1 MTDPRP
7 RMSVIEALIPT
18 LNIVLQSAIV
28 IFGASI
34 ILYNL
39 PYVLRDRITRSF
51 VLLTTFVVIV
61 FTAEL
66 IVSVGVPLSSAEN
79 WLRAEWVGIAHV
91 PAALLHLSDILLI
104 STGSVSN
111 RRRYT
116 IYATYLA
123 GSVFMAL
130 AMLTNLVVGD
140 VLTDEGF
147 SYLEAG
153 PIFPVFTTFFIVI
166 VIFAIYNIWTAR
178 NRTLVPTTRRRLTIT
193 LAGALAAPL
202 GVYPFLLIT
211 SGRPLESP
219 LRIHLILLLG
229 NLIVGAMFAM
239 LTSQLVYFALST
251 SPARVVRVR
260 LYKYMARVPLAATLI
275 LATYVLVQQGASF
288 LGLPLNLAIP
298 SAIVTTSIV
307 VQWVIHTFR
316 RPLGRI
322 FRITEDPD
330 VRRIQLLS
338 ERIVT
343 TREMHEFLE
352 NILATTCN
360 ALQTPAAF
368 VVSYTSEGPK
378 MERSIGIGDEGSQ
391 IAANSELQS
400 MLEIKSKGGV
410 ISTDEFGDYPIAA
423 GNEDMVR
430 WGEYWI
436 RPLRAKKSDQMLGI
450 FGIKTRQDIPYLTE
464 DENRLFNNLSRQAA
478 SALEDQVLQRQVFA
492 AVEGLLPQVSERQQ
506 RATLA
511 AHSDPTPALTQ
522 PADELEVLKD
532 PDFPGMVRDAL
543 SHYWGGPRLTE
554 SPLLALSIV
563 QNALEDNEDNATRA
577 MREILTKAIDRQKP
591 EGDRSWTSADWILYN
606 ILELK
611 FLQGRKV
618 RDIARRLAMS
628 ESDLYRKQRVAIE
641 NVAKTI
647 SEMERVESQH

>member
-1 MTDPRP
+1 
-7 RMSVIEALIPT
+7 MSVIQALLPT
-18 LNIVLQSAIV
+18 INIVLQSAIV

-39 PYVLRDRITRSF
+39 PYVLRDRVTRSF

-66 IVSVGVPLSSAEN
+66 IVSIGIPISSSEN

-104 STGSVSN
+104 STGSVSV
-111 RRRYT
+111 RRRYA

-123 GSVFMAL
+123 GSGFMTL
-130 AMLTNLVVGD
+130 AILTKFVVGD
-140 VLTDEGF
+140 VVKDEGF
-147 SYLEAG
+147 AYLQAG
-153 PIFPVFTTFFIVI
+153 PVFPVFTSFFLV
-166 VIFAIYNIWTAR
+166 VVVLAIYNIWTAR
-178 NRTLVPTTRRRLTIT
+178 NRTLVPTTRRRLTII
-193 LAGALAAPL
+193 LAGVLAAPL
-202 GVYPFLLIT
+202 GVYPFLLIST
-211 SGRPLESP
+211 GRPLESP
-219 LRIHLILLLG
+219 FRIHLMLFLG
-229 NLIVGAMFAM
+229 NLIVGAMFAL
-239 LTSQLVYFALST
+239 LTSQLVYFAMSS

-275 LATYVLVQQGASF
+275 LATYVLVVQGASF

-298 SAIVTTSIV
+298 SAIVTTAIV
-307 VQWVIHTFR
+307 TQWAIHTFK
-316 RPLGRI
+316 RPLERI
-322 FRITEDPD
+322 FQLNEDPD

-352 NILATTCN
+352 SILATTCN

-368 VVSYTSEGPK
+368 VVSYTPEGPR
-378 MERSIGIGDEGSQ
+378 MERSIGIGSEGSQ
-391 IAANSELQS
+391 LAADSELQS

-410 ISTDEFGDYPIAA
+410 VTTDDFGDYPIAA

-430 WGEYWI
+430 WGDYWI

-450 FGIKTRQDIPYLTE
+450 FGIKTRQEMVYLTE
-464 DENRLFNNLSRQAA
+464 AENQLFNNFSRQAA

-492 AVEGLLPQVSERQQ
+492 AVEGLLPQVTERQQ
-506 RATLA
+506 RANLA
-511 AHSDPTPALTQ
+511 ANSDPTPALTQ
-522 PADELEVLKD
+522 PAEELAVLQD
-532 PDFPGMVRDAL
+532 PDFSGMVRDAL

-563 QNALEDNEDNATRA
+563 QNSLKENEDNATRA

-647 SEMERVESQH
+647 SEMERVEGQ